1 MARRK
6 KKLPKITVQTVANGY
21 TLNIQG
27 HTRDYMYFTPETLLE
42 GFMVHV
48 GMKMTDQLSLET
60 IKSFIDSALQWNDL
74 KKSTNE
80 INRLKNELNNL
91 QRNRNGLARR
101 LVHERERCLTLIE
114 ILKAPTS
121 RDQKLRTMNMKVR
134 NYGSLKQLR
143 LQDLGVTAGDIEEEG
158 DD

>member
-21 TLNIQG
+21 TLTLQG
-27 HTRDYMYFTPETLLE
+27 HTREYMYFTPETLLE

-48 GMKMTDQLSLET
+48 GLKMNDQLSLET
-60 IKSFIDSALQWNDL
+60 IKDFVDSALQWNDL
-74 KKSTNE
+74 KKSTDE

-91 QRNRNGLARR
+91 RRNRNGLARR

-121 RDQKLRTMNMKVR
+121 REQKLRTMNMMVR
-134 NYGSLKQLR
+134 NYSSLKPLQL
-143 LQDLGVTAGDIEEEG
+143 QELGVTAADIEEVG